1 MQINSPDEGSSCS
14 SQNPSCLEVQTSTCS
29 ASFER
34 HFDSLSNVEA
44 NRNNNNT
51 YSISLNDKIS
61 CKTSEEEAKSQVE
74 SSFNLKN
81 KGILPVL

>member
-44 NRNNNNT
+44 SRNNNNT
-51 YSISLNDKIS
+51 YSISLNDEIS
-61 CKTSEEEAKSQVE
+61 CKTNEEAKSQVE
-74 SSFNLKN
+74 SSFNLKS